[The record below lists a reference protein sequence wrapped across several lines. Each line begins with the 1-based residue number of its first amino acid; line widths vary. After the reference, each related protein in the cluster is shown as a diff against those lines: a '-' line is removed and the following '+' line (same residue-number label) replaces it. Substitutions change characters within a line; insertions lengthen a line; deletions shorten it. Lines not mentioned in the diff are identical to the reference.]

1 MDEQRIF
8 EVFKF
13 FDRENSGTIGVHE
26 VREAMEQMGINTTID
41 EVISIFNEVVKKGTA
56 DIGFED
62 FKAILLHGPETKE
75 LVNNQNL

>member
-1 MDEQRIF
+1 MDEHRIF

-26 VREAMEQMGINTTID
+26 VREAMEQLGIDSSID

-62 FKAILLHGPETKE
+62 FKKILLHGSETQE
-75 LVNNQNL
+75 L